1 MDELTLQEL
10 LLRREKFI
18 SLMTGRFPR
27 WNSAVIMESVNKY
40 YFTGTIQDGVLIIQ
54 RDGSLLYGIRRSLER
69 ALAESLL
76 PRQEIKGIST
86 YRDLAQI
93 QGGNL
98 GEAYIEGD
106 TMPVVTRD
114 RLAKYF
120 NMDNAGFLDS
130 VVRTVR
136 SVKSPYELKAI
147 RQSGEAHRKL
157 LEENVPALFREG
169 MTEHEFLGELS
180 REMFRL
186 GYQGMA
192 RFHQFQIDINIGQVG
207 FGTNALVPT
216 WFDGPGGCRG
226 NGPWAPYSGDF
237 EKRLKRGEPVF
248 VDIAF
253 GMRGYHSDKTQVYYF
268 GSKPP
273 QDFLGAHS
281 FCIDIQKRLAE
292 MLKPGEI
299 PSKIYETVMAS
310 IPPER
315 QDCFMGVSPEH
326 RVKFLGH
333 GVGLNIDEFPV
344 IARGFDEPLEEN
356 MVIALEPKYAVSGT
370 GMAGVEDTY
379 LVTQQ
384 GGECLTGGGRD
395 IIVVA

>member
-1 MDELTLQEL
+1 MNELTLQEL

-18 SLMTGRFPR
+18 ALMTSRFPR
-27 WNSAVIMESVNKY
+27 WNCAVIMESVNKY
-40 YFTGTIQDGVLIIQ
+40 YFTGTIQDGVLIIR
-54 RDGSLLYGIRRSLER
+54 RDGSLLYGVRRSLER
-69 ALAESLL
+69 ALEESPL
-76 PRQEIKGIST
+76 PHEEIIGFST

-98 GEAYIEGD
+98 GEVYVEGD
-106 TMPVVTRD
+106 TMPLVTRD

-120 NMDNAGFLDS
+120 KMDNVGFLDF

-136 SVKSPYELKAI
+136 SVKSPYELEVI
-147 RQSGEAHRKL
+147 RQSAKAHRKL
-157 LEENVPALFREG
+157 LEESVPAILREG
-169 MTEHEFLGELS
+169 MTEHEFLGEMS
-180 REMFRL
+180 REMYRL
-186 GYQGMA
+186 GYQGLA
-192 RFHQFQIDINIGQVG
+192 RFHQFQIDIGIGQIG

-226 NGPWAPYSGDF
+226 NGPWAPYSGDQ
-237 EKRLKRGEPVF
+237 ERKLKKGDPVF
-248 VDIAF
+248 VDVAF
-253 GMRGYHSDKTQVYYF
+253 GMKGYHSDKTQVYFF
-268 GSKPP
+268 GDDIP
-273 QDFLGAHS
+273 QDFLKAHS

-310 IPPER
+310 IPQER
-315 QDCFMGVSPEH
+315 QDHFMGVSPEH

-344 IARGFDEPLEEN
+344 IAKGFDEPLEEN
-356 MVIALEPKYAVSGT
+356 MILALEPKYAVSGI

-379 LVTQQ
+379 VVTKQ

-395 IIVVA
+395 IIKK

>member
-1 MDELTLQEL
+1 MNELTLQEL
-10 LLRREKFI
+10 LQRREKFI
-18 SLMTGRFPR
+18 ALMTSRFPR
-27 WNSAVIMESVNKY
+27 WNCAVIMESVNKY
-40 YFTGTIQDGVLIIQ
+40 YFTATIQDGVLLIQ
-54 RDGSLLYGIRRSLER
+54 RDGSLIYGVRRSLER
-69 ALAESLL
+69 ALEESPL
-76 PRQEIKGIST
+76 PQREIIGIGT

-98 GEAYIEGD
+98 GEVYVEGD
-106 TMPVVTRD
+106 TMPIVTRD

-120 NMDNAGFLDS
+120 NMDNVGFLDS

-136 SVKSPYELKAI
+136 SVKSPYELDAI
-147 RQSGEAHRKL
+147 RQSAQEHRKL
-157 LEENVPALFREG
+157 LEENVPAILREG

-180 REMFRL
+180 REMYRL

-192 RFHQFQIDINIGQVG
+192 RFHQFQIDINIGQMG

-226 NGPWAPYSGDF
+226 NGPWAPYSGDSQR
-237 EKRLKRGEPVF
+237 KLKKGDPVF
-248 VDIAF
+248 VDVAF
-253 GMRGYHSDKTQVYYF
+253 GMRGYHSDKTQVYF
-268 GSKPP
+268 LGDDVP
-273 QDFLGAHS
+273 QDFLKAHS

-310 IPPER
+310 IPAER
-315 QDCFMGVSPEH
+315 QDHFMGVSPNH

-344 IARGFDEPLEEN
+344 IAKGFDEPLEEN
-356 MVIALEPKYAVSGT
+356 MVLALEPKYSVSGT

-379 LVTQQ
+379 VVAKQ
-384 GGECLTGGGRD
+384 GGECLTGGGRE
-395 IIVVA
+395 IILV

>member
-1 MDELTLQEL
+1 
-10 LLRREKFI
+10 
-18 SLMTGRFPR
+18 MTGRFPR
-27 WNSAVIMESVNKY
+27 WNCAVIMESVNKY
-40 YFTGTIQDGVLIIQ
+40 YFTATIQDGVLLIR
-54 RDGSLLYGIRRSLER
+54 RDGSLVYGVRRSFER
-69 ALAESLL
+69 ALAESPL
-76 PRQEIKGIST
+76 PRGEIISIGT

-98 GEAYIEGD
+98 GEVYIEGD

-120 NMDNAGFLDS
+120 NMDSVGFLDS
-130 VVRTVR
+130 VVRTAR
-136 SVKSPYELKAI
+136 SVKSPYELNAI
-147 RQSGEAHRKL
+147 RQSAKAHRKL
-157 LEENVPALFREG
+157 LEENVPALLREG

-180 REMFRL
+180 REMYRL
-186 GYQGMA
+186 GYQGIA
-192 RFHQFQIDINIGQVG
+192 RFHQFQIDISIGQVG

-226 NGPWAPYSGDF
+226 NGPWSPYSGDP
-237 EKRLKRGEPVF
+237 ERKLKKGEPVF
-248 VDIAF
+248 VDTAF
-253 GMRGYHSDKTQVYYF
+253 GMMGYHSDKTQVYYY
-268 GSKPP
+268 GEEPP
-273 QDFLGAHS
+273 QDFLNAHS
-281 FCIDIQKRLAE
+281 FCIGIQKRLAE
-292 MLKPGEI
+292 RLKPGEI

-315 QDCFMGVSPEH
+315 QDCFMGVSPGH

-344 IARGFDEPLEEN
+344 IAKGFDEPLEEN

-379 LVTQQ
+379 LVTQS

-395 IIVVA
+395 IIVAAQ